1 MVRLTIKIL
10 WDNYQDCFFSTIGH
24 MESQKEKQNTSLTTD
39 SWQSKIRDFIIYQV
53 GFKLIQKYEQL
64 IPQYSLVGDTPFFDG
79 KKFSWTPDLENNW
92 HIIREELDSI
102 LKYTEELPNFQDISP
117 DQGYSTTNDRLWK
130 TYFLYGYGVKAEKNC
145 QRCPKTTQI
154 LESIPGMKTA
164 FFSILLPGKHIP
176 KHRGPYKGVV
186 RCLLGLKVP
195 EPREKCRIQVAD
207 EVAYWEEGKAM
218 FFDDSFPHE
227 AWNETDDIRV
237 VLFLDIVR
245 PMKFPLSWLNMALL
259 QLISIS
265 PFVQDANSNQKKWD
279 KKLEELFNN

>member
-1 MVRLTIKIL
+1 
-10 WDNYQDCFFSTIGH
+10 

-79 KKFSWTPDLENNW
+79 KKFSWTPDLENSW
-92 HIIREELDSI
+92 HLIREELDSI

-145 QRCPKTTQI
+145 QRCPQSTQI
-154 LESIPGMKTA
+154 IESIPGMKTA

-207 EVAYWEEGKAM
+207 QVAYWEEGKAM

-245 PMKFPLSWLNMALL
+245 PMRFPLSWFNIVLL
-259 QLISIS
+259 KLISIS